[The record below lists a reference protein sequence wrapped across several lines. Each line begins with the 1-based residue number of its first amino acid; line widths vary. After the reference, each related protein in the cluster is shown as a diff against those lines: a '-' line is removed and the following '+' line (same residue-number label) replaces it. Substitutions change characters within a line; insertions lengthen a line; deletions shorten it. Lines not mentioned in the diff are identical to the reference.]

1 MTFAKHAKRYLI
13 LALIWSIFLIFLS
26 VQPSAEVEIFLPFD
40 LLASLAHAAVYFV
53 LAALLCLA
61 LRFWKYNMI
70 HIALISFIYATIW
83 GIVNELVQFYE
94 PTRSPSI
101 SDVISDSIGAALAI
115 ALFIWW
121 LHRKLPLKNLCNR
134 SKKSV

>member
-13 LALIWSIFLIFLS
+13 LAMIWSIFLLFLS
-26 VQPSAEVEIFLPFD
+26 LRPAEDVEIFLPFD

-53 LAALLCLA
+53 LAGLLCLA
-61 LRFWKYNMI
+61 MRFWKYNI
-70 HIALISFIYATIW
+70 LPIAIISFIYAVIW
-83 GIVNELVQFYE
+83 GIANELVQFFE

-101 SDVISDSIGAALAI
+101 SDVISDAIGTTLAI

-121 LHRKLPLKNLCNR
+121 RKLRKT
-134 SKKSV
+134 